1 MNKTN
6 HSLSNV
12 FDVEAVEVTDTSLP
26 VVQTVQQR
34 EEEDIKDDFELT
46 KSNLKSLLAQGE
58 SALEHAIEVAK
69 SSEHPRAF
77 EVVSNM
83 IKQLAD
89 VNEQLLN
96 LYNKKKQ
103 LEKVEDKNQANS
115 AQTINNTAV
124 FVGSTS
130 ELNRILENMNKD
142 KQ

>member
-46 KSNLKSLLAQGE
+46 KSNLKSLLSQGE

-103 LEKVEDKNQANS
+103 LEKVEDKTQANS

-130 ELNRILENMNKD
+130 ELNRIIENMNKD